1 MELQKSTALPHPI
14 LQRSRILCGVPAT
27 ITAEL
32 PRSHEKV
39 SQKGTNF
46 SPENHL
52 RVDKN
57 FPSSQ
62 TLGMRL
68 PVLFLVASALQ
79 CLPCRA
85 QVPVF
90 QVTPVQS
97 SIRFNVNSS
106 RPMTGNF
113 DKWTA
118 TLTFTS
124 RDATS
129 GMLDVEIQA
138 ASVHS
143 GSSEKDEKLKS
154 RDLLNVAQD
163 PVISFKTTRAVQ
175 TGKTTFDL
183 VGTFTMRG
191 VSKPAT
197 LNLVI
202 ADQSKTSGYV
212 QGTLSFHCKD
222 FGMTSNI
229 RSDDSV
235 EVDLNLK
242 VEQVSGPELVRKRF

>member
-1 MELQKSTALPHPI
+1 
-14 LQRSRILCGVPAT
+14 
-27 ITAEL
+27 
-32 PRSHEKV
+32 
-39 SQKGTNF
+39 
-46 SPENHL
+46 
-52 RVDKN
+52 
-57 FPSSQ
+57 
-62 TLGMRL
+62 MRL
-68 PVLFLVASALQ
+68 PVICLAVSALL

-90 QVTPVQS
+90 HVTPVQS

-106 RPMTGNF
+106 KPITGDF
-113 DKWTA
+113 DKWNA

-129 GMLDVEIQA
+129 GVLNVDIQA
-138 ASVHS
+138 ASVHTAN
-143 GSSEKDEKLKS
+143 GKDDDKLKS
-154 RDLLNVAQD
+154 KDLLNVQEN
-163 PVISFKTTRAVQ
+163 PVISFKSTKIVQ
-175 TGKTTFDL
+175 TGKTTFDV
-183 VGTFTMRG
+183 VGMFTMRG

-212 QGTLSFHCKD
+212 QGTLSFD
-222 FGMTSNI
+222 RRDYGMTSSG
-229 RSDDSV
+229 RSDNSV